1 VTDTDLEVAPNEAR
15 RATRHQGPP
24 LILITNDD
32 GVRARGIEALA
43 RAAVEAQLGDVYV
56 VAPDRDN
63 SGISHALT
71 LHEPLRV
78 LDVRPGWMAVT
89 GTPTDCVYLAAVEV
103 LPRWPSLI
111 LSGVNAG
118 ANLSFDVHYSGTVSA
133 AIEGTILGIP
143 SVAVSLVHPRRG
155 DFDLAARFGA
165 ELGRWVLDRGG
176 LPPGVTLNVNVP
188 EGQPTTWQRT
198 FLGRR
203 PYSHA
208 VHVRH
213 DPRGRPYYWIGG
225 DPAAHD
231 DLPGSDCNAIHEGMV
246 SVTPLEVDLTEPRL
260 EALLDGGVRVG
271 GFGLVPSVDP
281 PVGFRLAGAD
291 STR

>member
-1 VTDTDLEVAPNEAR
+1 MTDTDLEVAPNEAR

>member
-1 VTDTDLEVAPNEAR
+1 MTDTDLEVAPNEAR

-291 STR
+291 ATR

>member
-1 VTDTDLEVAPNEAR
+1 MTDTDLEVAPNEAR

-165 ELGRWVLDRGG
+165 ELGRWVLARGG

-231 DLPGSDCNAIHEGMV
+231 DLPGSDCNAIHEGVV

-260 EALLDGGVRVG
+260 EALIDGGVRVG
-271 GFGLVPSVDP
+271 GFDLVPSVDP

-291 STR
+291 SGR

>member
-1 VTDTDLEVAPNEAR
+1 MTDTDLEVAPNEAR

-281 PVGFRLAGAD
+281 PVGFRLSGAD

>member
-1 VTDTDLEVAPNEAR
+1 MTDTDLEVAPNEAR

-281 PVGFRLAGAD
+281 PVGFRLSGAD
-291 STR
+291 ATR

>member
-1 VTDTDLEVAPNEAR
+1 MTDTEIEVAPNEAR

-165 ELGRWVLDRGG
+165 ELGRWVLARGG

-231 DLPGSDCNAIHEGMV
+231 DLPGSDCNAIHEGLV

-260 EALLDGGVRVG
+260 DELIDGGVRVG
-271 GFGLVPSVDP
+271 GFELVPSVLP
-281 PVGFRLAGAD
+281 PAGFRLSGAD
-291 STR
+291 SGR

>member
-1 VTDTDLEVAPNEAR
+1 MTDTDLEVAPNEAR

-165 ELGRWVLDRGG
+165 ELGRWVLARGG

-225 DPAAHD
+225 DPATHD
-231 DLPGSDCNAIHEGMV
+231 DLPGSDCNAIHEGVV

-260 EALLDGGVRVG
+260 EALIDGGVRVG
-271 GFGLVPSVDP
+271 GFDLVPSVDP

-291 STR
+291 SGR

>member
-1 VTDTDLEVAPNEAR
+1 MTDNDLEVAPNEAR

-231 DLPGSDCNAIHEGMV
+231 DLPGSDCNAIHEGVV

-260 EALLDGGVRVG
+260 DELLAGGVRVG

-281 PVGFRLAGAD
+281 PVGFRLSGAD